1 MQGLKNALNG
11 VKPLL
16 VFFLF
21 SQSVFSQ
28 IPINGFC
35 KYNCYKA
42 DSGFTN
48 FMLINFNNDFY
59 SDFILYNPAK
69 KEVEIIN
76 GEEQGVLKEKKIFRI
91 PVEITSIQPL
101 KNRRGPGYFFTNR
114 KKLRAGVYELQ
125 PNGRPDLSN
134 SLEFDSYPDYLSV
147 GNVDG
152 KGKNE
157 ILVSGSSFNGLSI
170 IYQGDKELTEKKIVE
185 GTSFSHSVLC
195 DLNNDQ
201 FPDIAAYNV
210 LKRRFDFF
218 YNDSKGDFRKVRSIP
233 FQEKITSLKSFD
245 INLDSYSDLIF
256 TSGKSFYVW
265 YGDFRSSYENT
276 TKIETLYKPD
286 KYILGDF
293 NKDGRI
299 DLAYLNLEHSLVSVL
314 FAKNDFEFYP
324 EIIYLQQKEL
334 TDISPYYSKFIDGI
348 AALSLDGNIHTV
360 TKLTSFTDSVD
371 ISLGAMPGAVSFFD
385 NQNNGITDFCF
396 IDEYDKKIKFVLR
409 NSGGIPANLFSYQLH
424 ENHGKIISEN
434 LSAGL
439 KNYVCFSID
448 KKLIEIIRADFDS
461 NKVKGIALYSPGPVK
476 DLKLKRINENEYT
489 IYFTYINNNNS
500 LFVGAFNYKD
510 FKFSFSEQLID
521 TGKFYDA
528 ALGMGDELVVYYWQK
543 TEQNVLLKEMRPLNL
558 PGKANDI
565 ISFPLTD
572 SLKINSYAGDLLN
585 MDKNVF
591 ISFITSPG
599 DDYAVVA
606 YRDFS
611 SLIKSDKSLSDF
623 RITSKNNLF
632 FGETRFNGLKKLC
645 IYFPEQSE
653 VEKLEFINKG
663 KNLSFT
669 QIADQAFI
677 RNFFIKNMT
686 SKNYHIVYSDTNKN
700 CITIKRIKG

>member
-1 MQGLKNALNG
+1 MQGLKNELNG

-28 IPINGFC
+28 VPINGFC

-48 FMLINFNNDFY
+48 FMLINFNDDFY

-69 KEVEIIN
+69 KEVEIIK
-76 GEEQGVLKEKKIFRI
+76 GEEQGVLKEKKLFRI

-101 KNRRGPGYFFTNR
+101 KNRRGPGYFFTSR
-114 KKLRAGVYELQ
+114 KKLRVGIYELQ
-125 PNGRPDLSN
+125 ANGRPDLST
-134 SLEFDSYPDYLSV
+134 SLEFDSYPDYLSI
-147 GNVDG
+147 GNVDD

-245 INLDSYSDLIF
+245 INLDSYWDLIF

-299 DLAYLNLEHSLVSVL
+299 DLAYLNLEYSLVSVL

-348 AALSLDGNIHTV
+348 AALSLDGNIHTI
-360 TKLTSFTDSVD
+360 TKLNSFADAVD
-371 ISLGAMPGAVSFFD
+371 ISLGAVPGALSFFD

-396 IDEYDKKIKFVLR
+396 IDEYDKKIKFVIR
-409 NSGGIPANLFSYQLH
+409 NSGGIPANFFSYQLH
-424 ENHGKIISEN
+424 ENHSKIISEN
-434 LSAGL
+434 LGTGL
-439 KNYVCFSID
+439 KNYICFSID
-448 KKLIEIIRADFDS
+448 KKLVEIIRVDFDS
-461 NKVKGIALYSPGPVK
+461 NKVKGTALYSPGPIK
-476 DLKLKRINENEYT
+476 DLKLKRINNNEYT
-489 IYFTYINNNNS
+489 IYFLYLKKSS
-500 LFVGAFNYKD
+500 LSLGAFSYKD

-528 ALGMGDELVVYYWQK
+528 SIGVQEEPVVFYWQE
-543 TEQNVLLKEMRPLNL
+543 TEQNVLLKEKHLFNKSEL
-558 PGKANDI
+558 AHDVT
-565 ISFPLTD
+565 SVPLTD

-591 ISFITSPG
+591 ISFITSPR
-599 DDYAVVA
+599 DDYTVVA

-611 SLIKSDKSLSDF
+611 SLIKNDKSLSGF

-645 IYFPEQSE
+645 IYFPGQSE
-653 VEKLEFINKG
+653 IDKLEFINKG
-663 KNLSFT
+663 KNLAFT
-669 QIADQAFI
+669 QIANQAYI
-677 RNFFIKNMT
+677 KNFFIKNMT
-686 SKNYHIVYSDTNKN
+686 SKNYHIVYSDNDKN